1 MVPYPNNNMEVC
13 RRPARDL
20 SLGAVVAC
28 RKPLLEGGAKE
39 RTYMQ
44 HRKAITKDEGV
55 MLGKPTIAGT
65 RLSVELILEKLA
77 AGEGVGRIVES
88 YPRLDRE
95 SVREALLFAAGRV
108 EEVLTRLGLA
118 EESLVDAVSALDDHS
133 AEDERI
139 EASPRRHFPD
149 EAEPPALLA
158 VAEKVLGAGV
168 SEERA
173 IQAMQDLKGA
183 DVPRLLEA
191 VAEAARTK
199 EARLEWHRPSR
210 DAWPESRVAL
220 AFASE
225 VLRIFR

>member
-1 MVPYPNNNMEVC
+1 M
-13 RRPARDL
+13 
-20 SLGAVVAC
+20 VAC
-28 RKPLLEGGAKE
+28 RKPLSEHRGDKE
-39 RTYMQ
+39 TTNMQ
-44 HRKAITKDEGV
+44 QPRAIAKDEGV
-55 MLGKPTIAGT
+55 MLGKPTVAGT
-65 RLSVELILEKLA
+65 RLTVELILEKLA

-95 SVREALLFAAGRV
+95 SVHEALRFAAGRV
-108 EEVLTRLGLA
+108 EEVLSRLDLA
-118 EESLVDAVSALDDHS
+118 HEPLVNAVTALDDHS

-139 EASPRRHFPD
+139 EAPPRRIFPD

-158 VAEKVLGAGV
+158 VAEKVLSADV
-168 SEERA
+168 PEERA
-173 IQAMQDLKGA
+173 IRAMQELKGS

-199 EARLEWHRPSR
+199 EARLEWRSSSR
-210 DAWPESRVAL
+210 DAWPESVVAL

>member
-1 MVPYPNNNMEVC
+1 
-13 RRPARDL
+13 L
-20 SLGAVVAC
+20 LG
-28 RKPLLEGGAKE
+28 RGAKE
-39 RTYMQ
+39 TTNMRQY
-44 HRKAITKDEGV
+44 KAIAKDEGV
-55 MLGKPTIAGT
+55 MLGKPTVAGT
-65 RLSVELILEKLA
+65 RLTVELILEKLA

-95 SVREALLFAAGRV
+95 AVREALLFAAARV
-108 EEVLTRLGLA
+108 EEVLARLRLTDKP
-118 EESLVDAVSALDDHS
+118 LVDAVSALDDHS

-139 EASPRRHFPD
+139 EAPPRRHFPD

-158 VAEKVLGAGV
+158 VAEKVLAADV

-173 IQAMQDLKGA
+173 IQAMQDLRVS

-191 VAEAARTK
+191 VADAARTK
-199 EARLEWHRPSR
+199 EARLEWHHPSR